1 MGDDITMKL
10 FLDTANQA
18 EVEAAVKMGVIS
30 GVTTNPSLVAKEG
43 GNYIERVKYFCELVG
58 GPISVEVMATDTEGM
73 LQEARKLAAMHENI
87 VIKLPITA
95 ESLAAIKQ
103 LKAEGIKTNAT
114 LCFSANQAILAAR
127 AGASYVSPFVGR
139 LNDIGQDGMVLI
151 QEIKTI
157 FSNYGFDT
165 EIIVASV
172 RSPRQVTEAAIIG
185 ADIATIPYK
194 ILEQMV
200 SHPQTD
206 LGIAKFEADWANRK

>member
-1 MGDDITMKL
+1 MKL

-43 GNYIERVKYFCELVG
+43 GDYIERVKYFCELVG
-58 GPISVEVMATDTEGM
+58 GPISVEVMAADTDGM
-73 LQEARKLAAMHENI
+73 LAEARELAALHENI

-139 LNDIGQDGMVLI
+139 LNDVGMDGMGLI
-151 QEIKTI
+151 AEIKAI
-157 FSNYGFDT
+157 FDNYDIDT

-172 RSPRQVTEAAIIG
+172 RSPRQVTDAAIIG
-185 ADIATIPYK
+185 ADIATIPFK
-194 ILEQMV
+194 TLEQMV

-206 LGIAKFEADWANRK
+206 LGIAKFESDWAKRK

>member
-43 GNYIERVKYFCELVG
+43 GDYIERVKYFCELVG

-95 ESLAAIKQ
+95 ESLVAIKQ
-103 LKAEGIKTNAT
+103 LKVEGIKTNAT
-114 LCFSANQAILAAR
+114 LCFSSNQAILAAR

>member
-1 MGDDITMKL
+1 MKL

-43 GNYIERVKYFCELVG
+43 GDYIERVKYFCELVG

-73 LQEARKLAAMHENI
+73 LKEARELAALHENI

-127 AGASYVSPFVGR
+127 AGATYVSPFVGR
-139 LNDIGQDGMVLI
+139 LNDVGMDGMGLI
-151 QEIKTI
+151 AEIKTI
-157 FSNYGFDT
+157 FDNYGFDT

-172 RSPRQVTEAAIIG
+172 RSPRQVTDAAIIG
-185 ADIATIPYK
+185 ADIATIPFK
-194 ILEQMV
+194 TLEQMV

>member
-1 MGDDITMKL
+1 
-10 FLDTANQA
+10 
-18 EVEAAVKMGVIS
+18 
-30 GVTTNPSLVAKEG
+30 
-43 GNYIERVKYFCELVG
+43 
-58 GPISVEVMATDTEGM
+58 
-73 LQEARKLAAMHENI
+73 
-87 VIKLPITA
+87 
-95 ESLAAIKQ
+95 
-103 LKAEGIKTNAT
+103 
-114 LCFSANQAILAAR
+114 
-127 AGASYVSPFVGR
+127 
-139 LNDIGQDGMVLI
+139 MVLI

>member
-1 MGDDITMKL
+1 MKL

-18 EVEAAVKMGVIS
+18 EVEEAVKMGVIS

-43 GNYIERVKYFCELVG
+43 GDYIERVTYFCDLVG
-58 GPISVEVMATDTEGM
+58 GPISVEVLSSDAEGM
-73 LQEARKLAAMHENI
+73 LREARELAKLHENI

-95 ESLAAIKQ
+95 ESLGVMKQ

-127 AGASYVSPFVGR
+127 AGASFVSPFVGR

-151 QEIKTI
+151 EEIRTI
-157 FSNYGFDT
+157 YNNFGYDT
-165 EIIVASV
+165 EIIVASI
-172 RSPRQVTEAAIIG
+172 RSPLQVTEAALIG
-185 ADIATIPYK
+185 VDIATIPFK
-194 ILEQMV
+194 VLQQMV

-206 LGIAKFEADWANRK
+206 LGIVKFEADWANRK

>member
-1 MGDDITMKL
+1 MKL

-18 EVEAAVKMGVIS
+18 EVEEAVKMGVIS

-43 GNYIERVKYFCELVG
+43 GDYLERVTYFCNLVG
-58 GPISVEVMATDTEGM
+58 GPISVEVLSTDAEGM
-73 LQEARKLAAMHENI
+73 LQEARELAKLHENI

-95 ESLAAIKQ
+95 ESLGVMKQ
-103 LKAEGIKTNAT
+103 LKTEGIKTNAT

-127 AGASYVSPFVGR
+127 AGATFVSPFVGR

-151 QEIKTI
+151 EEIKTI
-157 FSNYGFDT
+157 YSNFGYDT
-165 EIIVASV
+165 EIIVASI
-172 RSPRQVTEAAIIG
+172 RSPRQVTEAALIG
-185 ADIATIPYK
+185 ADIATIPFK
-194 ILEQMV
+194 VLKQMV

>member
-1 MGDDITMKL
+1 MKL

-18 EVEAAVKMGVIS
+18 EVEQAVKMGVIS

-43 GNYIERVKYFCELVG
+43 GDYIERVKYFCDLVG
-58 GPISVEVMATDTEGM
+58 GPISVEVMSTDTEGM
-73 LQEARKLAAMHENI
+73 LQEARELAKLHENI

-95 ESLAAIKQ
+95 DSLAAIKQ
-103 LKAEGIKTNAT
+103 LNAEGIKTNAT

-127 AGASYVSPFVGR
+127 AGATYVSPFVGR
-139 LNDIGQDGMVLI
+139 LHDVGMDGMGLI
-151 QEIKTI
+151 AEIKTI
-157 FSNYGFDT
+157 FDNYGYDT

-172 RSPRQVTEAAIIG
+172 RSPRQVTEAAMIG
-185 ADIATIPYK
+185 ADIATIPFK
-194 ILEQMV
+194 TLEQMV

>member
-1 MGDDITMKL
+1 MKL

-43 GNYIERVKYFCELVG
+43 GDYIERVKYFCELVG
-58 GPISVEVMATDTEGM
+58 GPISVEVMAANTEGM
-73 LQEARKLAAMHENI
+73 LAEARELAALHENI

-139 LNDIGQDGMVLI
+139 LNDVGMDGMGLI
-151 QEIKTI
+151 AEIKAI
-157 FSNYGFDT
+157 FDNYDIDT

-172 RSPRQVTEAAIIG
+172 RSPRQVTDAAMIG
-185 ADIATIPYK
+185 ADIATIPFK
-194 ILEQMV
+194 TLEQMV

-206 LGIAKFEADWANRK
+206 LGIAKFESDWAKRK

>member
-1 MGDDITMKL
+1 MKL

-43 GNYIERVKYFCELVG
+43 GDYIERVKYFCELVG
-58 GPISVEVMATDTEGM
+58 GPISVEVMVTDTEGM

-95 ESLAAIKQ
+95 DSLAAIKQ

-114 LCFSANQAILAAR
+114 LCFSSNQAILAAR

>member
-1 MGDDITMKL
+1 MKL

-18 EVEAAVKMGVIS
+18 EVEQAVAMGVIS

-43 GNYIERVKYFCELVG
+43 GDYIERVKYFCELVG
-58 GPISVEVMATDTEGM
+58 GPISVEVLSSDAEGM
-73 LQEARKLAAMHENI
+73 LREARELAALHENI

-95 ESLAAIKQ
+95 ESLGVMKQ

-127 AGASYVSPFVGR
+127 AGASFVSPFVGR
-139 LNDIGQDGMVLI
+139 LNDLGQEGMTLI
-151 QEIKTI
+151 EEIRTI
-157 FSNYGFDT
+157 YDNYGYDT

-172 RSPRQVTEAAIIG
+172 RSPRQVTDAAIIG
-185 ADIATIPYK
+185 ADIATIPFK
-194 ILEQMV
+194 ILQQMV

-206 LGIAKFEADWANRK
+206 LGIAKFEADWAGRK

>member
-1 MGDDITMKL
+1 MKL

-18 EVEAAVKMGVIS
+18 DVEAAVKMGVIS

-43 GNYIERVKYFCELVG
+43 GDYIERVKYFCELVG

>member
-1 MGDDITMKL
+1 MKL

-43 GNYIERVKYFCELVG
+43 GDYIERVKYFCELVG

-151 QEIKTI
+151 QEIRTI

>member
-1 MGDDITMKL
+1 MKL

-18 EVEAAVKMGVIS
+18 EVEEAVKMGVIS

-43 GNYIERVKYFCELVG
+43 GDYLERVTYFCDLVG
-58 GPISVEVMATDTEGM
+58 GPISVEVLSTDAEGM
-73 LQEARKLAAMHENI
+73 LQEARELAKLHENI

-95 ESLAAIKQ
+95 ESLGVMKQ
-103 LKAEGIKTNAT
+103 LKEEGIKTNAT

-127 AGASYVSPFVGR
+127 AGATFVSPFVGR

-151 QEIKTI
+151 EEIKTI
-157 FSNYGFDT
+157 YSNFGYNT
-165 EIIVASV
+165 EIIVASI
-172 RSPRQVTEAAIIG
+172 RSPRQVTEAALIG
-185 ADIATIPYK
+185 ADIATIPFK
-194 ILEQMV
+194 VLKQMV

>member
-1 MGDDITMKL
+1 MKL

-18 EVEAAVKMGVIS
+18 EVEKAVAMGVIS

-43 GNYIERVKYFCELVG
+43 GDYIERVKYFCDLVA

-73 LQEARKLAAMHENI
+73 LAEARELAKLHENI

-95 ESLAAIKQ
+95 DSLAAIKQ
-103 LKAEGIKTNAT
+103 LGAEGIKTNAT

-127 AGASYVSPFVGR
+127 AGATYVSPFVGR
-139 LNDIGQDGMVLI
+139 LNDVGMDGMGLI
-151 QEIKTI
+151 AEIKAI
-157 FSNYGFDT
+157 FDNYGYDT

-172 RSPRQVTEAAIIG
+172 RSPRQVTDAAIIG
-185 ADIATIPYK
+185 ADIATIPFK
-194 ILEQMV
+194 TLEQMV

>member
-1 MGDDITMKL
+1 MKL

-18 EVEAAVKMGVIS
+18 EVEQAVAMGVIS

-43 GNYIERVKYFCELVG
+43 GDYIERVKYFCELVG
-58 GPISVEVMATDTEGM
+58 GPISVEVLSSDAEGM
-73 LQEARKLAAMHENI
+73 LREARELAALHENI

-95 ESLAAIKQ
+95 ESLGVMKQ

-127 AGASYVSPFVGR
+127 AGASFVSPFVGR
-139 LNDIGQDGMVLI
+139 LNDIGQEGMTLI
-151 QEIKTI
+151 EEIRTI
-157 FSNYGFDT
+157 YDDYGYDT

-172 RSPRQVTEAAIIG
+172 RSPRQVTDAAIIG
-185 ADIATIPYK
+185 ADIATIPFK
-194 ILEQMV
+194 ILQQMV

-206 LGIAKFEADWANRK
+206 LGIAKFEADWAGRK

>member
-1 MGDDITMKL
+1 MKL

-43 GNYIERVKYFCELVG
+43 GDYIERVKYFCELVG

-95 ESLAAIKQ
+95 ESLVAIKQ
-103 LKAEGIKTNAT
+103 LKVEGIKTNAT
-114 LCFSANQAILAAR
+114 LCFSSNQAILAAR

>member
-1 MGDDITMKL
+1 MKL

-43 GNYIERVKYFCELVG
+43 GDYIERVKYFCELVG

-73 LQEARKLAAMHENI
+73 LKEARELAALHENI

-127 AGASYVSPFVGR
+127 AGATYVSPFVGR
-139 LNDIGQDGMVLI
+139 LNDVGMDGMGLI
-151 QEIKTI
+151 AEIKTI
-157 FSNYGFDT
+157 FDNYGFDT

-172 RSPRQVTEAAIIG
+172 RSPHQVTDAAIIG
-185 ADIATIPYK
+185 ADIATIPFK
-194 ILEQMV
+194 TLEQMV

>member
-1 MGDDITMKL
+1 MKL

-43 GNYIERVKYFCELVG
+43 GDYIERVKYFCELVG
-58 GPISVEVMATDTEGM
+58 GPISVEVMAADTEGM
-73 LQEARKLAAMHENI
+73 LAEARELAALHENI

-139 LNDIGQDGMVLI
+139 LNDVGMDGMGLI
-151 QEIKTI
+151 AEIKAI
-157 FSNYGFDT
+157 FDNYDIDT

-172 RSPRQVTEAAIIG
+172 RSPRQVTDAAIIG
-185 ADIATIPYK
+185 ADIATIPFK
-194 ILEQMV
+194 TLEQMV

-206 LGIAKFEADWANRK
+206 LGIAKFESDWAKRK

>member
-1 MGDDITMKL
+1 MKL

-43 GNYIERVKYFCELVG
+43 GDYIERVKYFCELVG

-95 ESLAAIKQ
+95 ESLVAIKQ
-103 LKAEGIKTNAT
+103 LKVEGIKTNAT

>member
-1 MGDDITMKL
+1 MKL

-18 EVEAAVKMGVIS
+18 EVEEAVKMGVIS

-43 GNYIERVKYFCELVG
+43 GDYLERVTYFCDLVG
-58 GPISVEVMATDTEGM
+58 GPISVEVLSSDAEGM
-73 LQEARKLAAMHENI
+73 LAEARELAKLHENI

-95 ESLAAIKQ
+95 ESLGVIKQ
-103 LKAEGIKTNAT
+103 LSAEGIKTNAT

-127 AGASYVSPFVGR
+127 AGATFVSPFVGR

-151 QEIKTI
+151 EEIKTI
-157 FSNYGFDT
+157 YSNFGYDT

-172 RSPRQVTEAAIIG
+172 RSPRQVTEAALIG
-185 ADIATIPYK
+185 ADIATIPYNVLK
-194 ILEQMV
+194 QMV